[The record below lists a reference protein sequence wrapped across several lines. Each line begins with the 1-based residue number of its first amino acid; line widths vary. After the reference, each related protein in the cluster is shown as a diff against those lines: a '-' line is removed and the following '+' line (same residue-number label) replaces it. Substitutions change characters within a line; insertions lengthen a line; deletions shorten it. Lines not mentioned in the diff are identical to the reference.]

1 MANPIRVSRS
11 SKRGRY
17 NNRRLVG
24 RPQTGVCVS
33 ACREFHE
40 RRAFLRGLAA
50 AVTAAGI
57 AGTYWYLGRE
67 RAVPSL
73 RQVAGPRAA
82 TSQPATRPALAPTRS
97 REEIVAGIYQDS
109 VVPLLAEFDARNAAA
124 ARRALDTLYDRIH
137 MHRAGIP
144 AFTRDVASWKTRFG
158 VIGRG
163 SADVW
168 HALRHGH
175 SDISRVS
182 LYVNE
187 KFRRYVISENAL
199 RADVAA
205 ALLQFNDDMQASR
218 NRLYSDLALPLDRI
232 KVAVPAASATV
243 DEFRENVQRRA
254 TEMTRGMAIDTVVAG
269 LAAVAGGWVATDV
282 AQAITGRVVTQVLSQ
297 LGAAMAAEAV
307 EAGGATVGGAAAG
320 GGGGSLAGP
329 IGAII
334 GLGVGLI
341 VGAIVDWRLSSEF
354 EQKVARQCEGFLHLL
369 EYRLREGHGDSPG
382 LRQVLQDAVNL
393 TGRVQRDAVTAALKE
408 TW

>member
-1 MANPIRVSRS
+1 M
-11 SKRGRY
+11 
-17 NNRRLVG
+17 
-24 RPQTGVCVS
+24 S
-33 ACREFHE
+33 ACRQFYE

-57 AGTYWYLGRE
+57 GGTYWYLGRE
-67 RAVPSL
+67 RAVPSARPL
-73 RQVAGPRAA
+73 AGRRAP
-82 TSQPATRPALAPTRS
+82 TSQPATRPGLASRRS
-97 REEIVAGIYQDS
+97 RQEIVAGIYQDS
-109 VVPLLAEFDARNAAA
+109 VVPLLADFDQRNGAAV
-124 ARRALDTLYDRIH
+124 RRAMDTLYDRVH

-168 HALRHGH
+168 HALRHGR
-175 SDISRVS
+175 SDVSQVS
-182 LYVNE
+182 LYVDE
-187 KFRRYVISENAL
+187 KFRRYVISDDAL
-199 RADVAA
+199 RADVSA
-205 ALLQFNDDMQASR
+205 ALAQFDEDMRASR

-232 KVAVPAASATV
+232 KVTLPNASITDGSFQDDV
-243 DEFRENVQRRA
+243 RRRA
-254 TEMTRGMAIDTVVAG
+254 AEMTRGMALDTVVAG

-320 GGGGSLAGP
+320 GGGGSFAGP

-369 EYRLREGHGDSPG
+369 EYRLREGQGDSPG